1 VFECSSRLATLAVC
15 TGAGEG
21 EWLTLLASVSLV
33 AMVVRST
40 RDCICLRRLLIDVGD
55 GDAAN
60 AVIRSDNLRGV
71 GWVAATGP
79 GVFEKL
85 SVSMNG
91 KASEVEERRIC
102 SISG

>member
-1 VFECSSRLATLAVC
+1 
-15 TGAGEG
+15 
-21 EWLTLLASVSLV
+21 
-33 AMVVRST
+33 
-40 RDCICLRRLLIDVGD
+40 LLIDVGD

-71 GWVAATGP
+71 GWVAATGA

-85 SVSMNG
+85 SVFMNG